1 MMQSEVR
8 GWFITGTDTGVGKTR
23 IACLLL
29 EALAREGR
37 CAVGMKPVASGC
49 RETAAGLRNQD
60 AERLLAVSGVAVDYA
75 EVNPY
80 AFAPA
85 LAPHLAAH
93 ESGVEIRNEKILD
106 SFQRLR
112 QKAPWMVVEGI
123 GGWMVPLGDLLTMA
137 DVARAMRLP
146 VILVVG
152 LRLGCL
158 NHALLTASA
167 IQREGVP
174 LAGWIANQIDP
185 AMTHVDENIAALNER
200 IEAPLLARFP
210 YRPPGHHGASA
221 PVFPRETIMHLT
233 SNSYLKTNER
243 SE

>member
-1 MMQSEVR
+1 MMSG

-23 IACLLL
+23 MACLLL
-29 EALAREGR
+29 EALAREGKR
-37 CAVGMKPVASGC
+37 AIGMKPVASGC
-49 RETAAGLRNQD
+49 RETAAGLRSED
-60 AERLLAVSGVAVDYA
+60 AERLQAVSGVAVDYA

-80 AFAPA
+80 AFAPGT
-85 LAPHLAAH
+85 APHLAAH
-93 ESGVEIRNEKILD
+93 ESGKEIRDEKILE

-123 GGWMVPLGDLLTMA
+123 GGWMVPLGEHLTMA

-167 IQREGVP
+167 IQRDGVP
-174 LAGWIANQIDP
+174 LVGWIANQLVPDL
-185 AMTHVDENIAALNER
+185 THVDENIAALNER
-200 IEAPLLARFP
+200 IPAPLLARFP
-210 YRPPGHHGASA
+210 YRSPGDYGAPA

-233 SNSYLKTNER
+233 SVK
-243 SE
+243 

>member
-1 MMQSEVR
+1 MSG

-37 CAVGMKPVASGC
+37 RAVGMKPVASGC
-49 RETAAGLRNQD
+49 RETTTGLRSED
-60 AERLLAVSGVAVDYA
+60 AERLLAVCGVAADYA

-85 LAPHLAAH
+85 IAPHLAAQ
-93 ESGVEIRNEKILD
+93 ESGVEIRNKKILE

-112 QKAPWMVVEGI
+112 QKAPWIVVEGI
-123 GGWMVPLGDLLTMA
+123 GGWMVPLGGQLTMA

-185 AMTHVDENIAALNER
+185 VMTHVDENIATLNER

-210 YRPPGHHGASA
+210 YGSPGHHGAPA
-221 PVFPRETIMHLT
+221 PVFPREMIMHLT
-233 SNSYLKTNER
+233 PTAD
-243 SE
+243 

>member
-1 MMQSEVR
+1 MSG
-8 GWFITGTDTGVGKTR
+8 GWFITGTDTGAGQTR

-37 CAVGMKPVASGC
+37 RAVGMKPVASGC
-49 RETAAGLRNQD
+49 RETAAGLRSED
-60 AERLLAVSGVAVDYA
+60 AESLLAASGGSADYA
-75 EVNPY
+75 EINPY
-80 AFAPA
+80 AFVPA
-85 LAPHLAAH
+85 MAPHLAAR
-93 ESGVEIRNEKILD
+93 ETGIEIRLEKILD
-106 SFQRLR
+106 NFQHLR
-112 QKAPWMVVEGI
+112 QKAPWLVVEGV
-123 GGWMVPLGDLLTMA
+123 GGWEVPLGEHLTMA
-137 DVARAMRLP
+137 EVARAMRLP

-167 IQREGVP
+167 IRREGVP

-185 AMTHVDENIAALNER
+185 AMMHVDENIATLNER
-200 IEAPLLARFP
+200 IAAPLLARFP
-210 YRPPGHHGASA
+210 YRSLGHHGASA

>member
-1 MMQSEVR
+1 MSG

-29 EALAREGR
+29 EALAREGKR
-37 CAVGMKPVASGC
+37 AVGMKPVASGC
-49 RETAAGLRNQD
+49 RETVAGLRSED
-60 AERLLAVSGVAVDYA
+60 AESLLAASEGSAHYA
-75 EVNPY
+75 EINAY
-80 AFAPA
+80 AFVPA
-85 LAPHLAAH
+85 IAPHLAAR
-93 ESGVEIRNEKILD
+93 ETGVEIRLKKILE
-106 SFQRLR
+106 SFQQLR
-112 QKAPWMVVEGI
+112 QKAPWIVVEGV
-123 GGWMVPLGDLLTMA
+123 GGWQVPLGEHLTMV
-137 DVARAMRLP
+137 DVAQAMRLP

-167 IQREGVP
+167 IQRDGVP
-174 LAGWIANQIDP
+174 LVGWIANQIDP

-200 IEAPLLARFP
+200 IPAPLLAQFP
-210 YRPPGHHGASA
+210 YRSTGDHGASE
-221 PVFPRETIMHLT
+221 PVFSRETIMHLT

>member
-1 MMQSEVR
+1 MSG

-37 CAVGMKPVASGC
+37 RAIGMKPVASGC
-49 RETAAGLRNQD
+49 RETAAGLRSED
-60 AERLLAVSGVAVDYA
+60 AESLLAASGGSADYA
-75 EVNPY
+75 EINPY
-80 AFAPA
+80 AFVPA
-85 LAPHLAAH
+85 MAPHLAAR
-93 ESGVEIRNEKILD
+93 ETGIEIRLEKILD
-106 SFQRLR
+106 NFQHLR
-112 QKAPWMVVEGI
+112 QKAPWLVVEGV
-123 GGWMVPLGDLLTMA
+123 GGWEVPLGEHLTMA
-137 DVARAMRLP
+137 EVARAMRLP

-210 YRPPGHHGASA
+210 YRSPGQLGTSE
-221 PVFPRETIMHLT
+221 PVFPSETIMHLT
-233 SNSYLKTNER
+233 SMTD
-243 SE
+243 